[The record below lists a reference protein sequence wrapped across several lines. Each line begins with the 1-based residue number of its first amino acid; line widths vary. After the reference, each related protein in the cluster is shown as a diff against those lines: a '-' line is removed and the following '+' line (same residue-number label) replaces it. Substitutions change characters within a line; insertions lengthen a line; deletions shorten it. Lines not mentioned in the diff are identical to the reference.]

1 MYKLGRGETSKRG
14 GEGVSRDKEGGWE
27 LDDPRPLFT
36 TVLPLFH
43 YWPVEERQVGKGV
56 TVTNC
61 RKGDH
66 DMPPLVNLIGFA
78 PRLPMQSLL
87 HDLSLPSCF
96 SPSPFACP
104 IFRFLSGNGARFLWT
119 AARDVKRASFSESGS
134 RSRDF
139 YRSARGIGKRSRAKS
154 RAKMSNERGD
164 DFSMRSPRSKC
175 REIQPGWLKIYQ
187 SSSPSLSPARN
198 DFSGRAPSFLT
209 ALYVHALVTLK
220 CRGSIFAR
228 LVQFPI
234 TRTLLVLEKARWSLS
249 IAVHSA
255 RVIPFFS
262 LLSISIS
269 LCRARTLARVLCF
282 VEWG

>member
-1 MYKLGRGETSKRG
+1 
-14 GEGVSRDKEGGWE
+14 
-27 LDDPRPLFT
+27 
-36 TVLPLFH
+36 
-43 YWPVEERQVGKGV
+43 
-56 TVTNC
+56 
-61 RKGDH
+61 
-66 DMPPLVNLIGFA
+66 
-78 PRLPMQSLL
+78 
-87 HDLSLPSCF
+87 
-96 SPSPFACP
+96 
-104 IFRFLSGNGARFLWT
+104 
-119 AARDVKRASFSESGS
+119 
-134 RSRDF
+134 
-139 YRSARGIGKRSRAKS
+139 
-154 RAKMSNERGD
+154 MSNERGD

-255 RVIPFFS
+255 RVIPFRPSFLFFLSLSLSDPRARPLFRRMGIGNVSSVCYYVFSRINIRAECIGRFEEEDNTRRVSRFFLLFFS
-262 LLSISIS
+262 LFSYKQID
-269 LCRARTLARVLCF
+269 T
-282 VEWG
+282 W

>member
-1 MYKLGRGETSKRG
+1 
-14 GEGVSRDKEGGWE
+14 
-27 LDDPRPLFT
+27 
-36 TVLPLFH
+36 
-43 YWPVEERQVGKGV
+43 
-56 TVTNC
+56 
-61 RKGDH
+61 
-66 DMPPLVNLIGFA
+66 
-78 PRLPMQSLL
+78 
-87 HDLSLPSCF
+87 
-96 SPSPFACP
+96 
-104 IFRFLSGNGARFLWT
+104 
-119 AARDVKRASFSESGS
+119 
-134 RSRDF
+134 
-139 YRSARGIGKRSRAKS
+139 
-154 RAKMSNERGD
+154 MSNERGD

-249 IAVHSA
+249 IAIHSA

-269 LCRARTLARVLCF
+269 LCRARTSSRASFVSSNRDRECIERMLLCLLAYKYPGRVYRQKRRIILEEF
-282 VEWG
+282 LVSSFLFFLSFLINK

>member
-87 HDLSLPSCF
+87 HDLSLPPCF
-96 SPSPFACP
+96 PHPSPS
-104 IFRFLSGNGARFLWT
+104 LARFL
-119 AARDVKRASFSESGS
+119 DFSLG
-134 RSRDF
+134 
-139 YRSARGIGKRSRAKS
+139 
-154 RAKMSNERGD
+154 MERG
-164 DFSMRSPRSKC
+164 FCEP
-175 REIQPGWLKIYQ
+175 P
-187 SSSPSLSPARN
+187 
-198 DFSGRAPSFLT
+198 
-209 ALYVHALVTLK
+209 LVM
-220 CRGSIFAR
+220 
-228 LVQFPI
+228 
-234 TRTLLVLEKARWSLS
+234 
-249 IAVHSA
+249 
-255 RVIPFFS
+255 
-262 LLSISIS
+262 
-269 LCRARTLARVLCF
+269 
-282 VEWG
+282 

>member
-1 MYKLGRGETSKRG
+1 MYKSGRGETSKRRG
-14 GEGVSRDKEGGWE
+14 LLAIRREGV
-27 LDDPRPLFT
+27 DDPRPLFT
-36 TVLPLFH
+36 RVLPLFH

-87 HDLSLPSCF
+87 HDLSSLLPS
-96 SPSPFACP
+96 PRP
-104 IFRFLSGNGARFLWT
+104 IFRFLSRNGARFLRTTGPPMVIWT
-119 AARDVKRASFSESGS
+119 GAALRKRIPIPRFLSFLLEELGRRTKETNEWRWSRFFDRDAVTMIRRNNGVE
-134 RSRDF
+134 
-139 YRSARGIGKRSRAKS
+139 
-154 RAKMSNERGD
+154 N
-164 DFSMRSPRSKC
+164 
-175 REIQPGWLKIYQ
+175 YQ
-187 SSSPSLSPARN
+187 SSSPFPVQRFFRLRPAFFN
-198 DFSGRAPSFLT
+198 

-255 RVIPFFS
+255 RVIPSRPSFLFS
-262 LLSISIS
+262 LVHGPLHASFVSSSRDRDRECIERYASS
-269 LCRARTLARVLCF
+269 RV
-282 VEWG
+282 